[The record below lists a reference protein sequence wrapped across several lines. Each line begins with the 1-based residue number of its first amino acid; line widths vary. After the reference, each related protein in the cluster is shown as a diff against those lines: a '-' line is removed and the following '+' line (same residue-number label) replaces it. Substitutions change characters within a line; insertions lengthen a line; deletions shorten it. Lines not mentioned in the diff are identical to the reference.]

1 MSIADHF
8 DHTPD
13 AGFVRSYDT
22 RSARRQFQVSLA
34 LVVVLG
40 ISAFALG
47 LLVRFDPP
55 AGVSQTPI
63 AAHDVHIAGVMPGLL
78 GFAPHT

>member
-13 AGFVRSYDT
+13 AGFVAVTIRAP
-22 RSARRQFQVSLA
+22 RGRQFQVSLA

-40 ISAFALG
+40 ISAFVLG

-63 AAHDVHIAGVMPGLL
+63 AAHDVHFAGVMPGLL
-78 GFAPHT
+78 GFAPHS